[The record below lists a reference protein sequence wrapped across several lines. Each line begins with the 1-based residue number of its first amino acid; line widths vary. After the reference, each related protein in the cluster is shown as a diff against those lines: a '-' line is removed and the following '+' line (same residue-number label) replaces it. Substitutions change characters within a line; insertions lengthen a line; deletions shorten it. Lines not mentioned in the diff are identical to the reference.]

1 MINTDCYSRLWGFS
15 LYCGIK
21 FDLFFITRYTLLV
34 GKPPFET
41 QSLKETYGRIK
52 RNEYYIP
59 SKVQHPAQ
67 LLIIK
72 LLRPDPST
80 RPTVAEILEDE
91 FFHDYIPSRLP
102 VSCLTM
108 LPKFAS
114 SSNISVAAARRP
126 LLELNKDTAP
136 SVAPSKKADPYSKR
150 KSLGIRVV
158 GTETTMITPSEAIA
172 EEVNKEEE
180 KGRFV
185 YYNLLSVCLL
195 AVQNNSLLCDSLDE
209 FLTLF

>member
-1 MINTDCYSRLWGFS
+1 
-15 LYCGIK
+15 
-21 FDLFFITRYTLLV
+21 LLV

-80 RPTVAEILEDE
+80 RPTMAEILEDE
-91 FFHDYIPSRLP
+91 FFQGYIPTRLP

-114 SSNISVAAARRP
+114 SSNLSTVGARKP
-126 LLELNKDTAP
+126 LLELNTQDTAP
-136 SVAPSKKADPYSKR
+136 PPVSRKSDAYSKR

-158 GTETTMITPSEAIA
+158 GTESTMVQPGEAAA
-172 EEVNKEEE
+172 EEVIKEEE
-180 KGRFV
+180 NGTVFCCI
-185 YYNLLSVCLL
+185 NL
-195 AVQNNSLLCDSLDE
+195 QE
-209 FLTLF
+209 